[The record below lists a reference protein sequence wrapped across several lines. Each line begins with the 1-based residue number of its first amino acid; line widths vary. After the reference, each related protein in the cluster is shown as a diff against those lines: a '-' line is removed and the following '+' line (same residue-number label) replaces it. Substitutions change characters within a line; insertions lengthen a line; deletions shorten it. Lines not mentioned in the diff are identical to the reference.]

1 MENKITTIIVNPKL
15 KTIESKEIVASD
27 IAKEV
32 GNTPL
37 SAVYFQDHVMILDDE
52 GLLRSEQHHFK
63 ISYKD
68 VVDMYTLNQSFC
80 GNGVI
85 VKINPENGEE
95 ISATLDIED
104 VRKHITFL
112 NPSEVS
118 ELYQGD
124 QEEIDQPWMLTL
136 GSL

>member
-15 KTIESKEIVASD
+15 KTIETKEIVASD

-32 GNTPL
+32 GATPL

-68 VVDMYTLNQSFC
+68 VVDMYKLNTSFC

-85 VKINPENGEE
+85 VKINPEGEE

-124 QEEIDQPWMLTL
+124 QEEIDQPYMLTL

>member
-1 MENKITTIIVNPKL
+1 
-15 KTIESKEIVASD
+15 
-27 IAKEV
+27 
-32 GNTPL
+32 
-37 SAVYFQDHVMILDDE
+37 
-52 GLLRSEQHHFK
+52 
-63 ISYKD
+63 
-68 VVDMYTLNQSFC
+68 MYTLNQSFC

-85 VKINPENGEE
+85 VKVNPETGEE

-124 QEEIDQPWMLTL
+124 QEEIEQPWMLTL
-136 GSL
+136 GNL

>member
-15 KTIESKEIVASD
+15 KTVESKEIVASD

-85 VKINPENGEE
+85 VKINPEGEE

-124 QEEIDQPWMLTL
+124 QEEIDQPYMLTL